1 MRLALAAT
9 AIVCSSVAS
18 AAVVGG
24 TASASD
30 APVPHA
36 ITFVSPA
43 TKAGATPDPIADQ
56 ALTALDLL
64 RAYLTDPAP
73 TTWSAYLGQ
82 RNLVALAVAQRIELD
97 PEAMQAAWS
106 AADTEHQVALLA
118 GLSQLGVRY
127 RRNTSK
133 PGESFD
139 CSGLTTYA
147 WSQAGI
153 LLPRQS
159 GAQIRQASPR
169 TFDTAQA
176 GDLIQFP
183 GHVMMWLGVDHAI
196 LHAVAP
202 GRAVEID
209 DGPNRRSLRIGD
221 PTG

>member
-1 MRLALAAT
+1 VLVTATSSAVFANPAAASAGAPLAAT
-9 AIVCSSVAS
+9 FLA
-18 AAVVGG
+18 
-24 TASASD
+24 
-30 APVPHA
+30 
-36 ITFVSPA
+36 PA

-56 ALTALDLL
+56 AQIALDLL
-64 RAYLTDPAP
+64 RTYLTTPSAPA
-73 TTWSAYLGQ
+73 WSAYTSQ
-82 RNLVALAVAQRIELD
+82 RGMVALAIADRIALD
-97 PEAMQAAWS
+97 PAAMQAAWA
-106 AADTEHQVALLA
+106 AADTVHQEALLA

-133 PGESFD
+133 PGEAFD

-147 WSQAGI
+147 WSQAGV

-159 GAQIRQASPR
+159 GAQIREASPR

-202 GRAVEID
+202 GRAVEVD